1 MPGRRQDNRGVA
13 PYARS
18 LRVNQV
24 LRQILAEE
32 LERLAD
38 ADERLRLVTITAVD
52 TAPDLRTARVYLSSM
67 SDDAAVALS
76 ERRVQLQRSMGS
88 QVRMKRTP
96 SLAFELDPAVVAGG
110 RVEDVLRRLHQLEQ
124 DRQADEGQSDR

>member
-1 MPGRRQDNRGVA
+1 MPGRRHDNRGAA

-96 SLAFELDPAVVAGG
+96 MLAFELDPAVVAGG
-110 RVEDVLRRLHQLEQ
+110 RVEDVLRRLHELEQ
-124 DRQADEGQSDR
+124 RREADEEQPER

>member
-1 MPGRRQDNRGVA
+1 MPGRRQDNRGAA

-67 SDDAAVALS
+67 SDDAAEALS
-76 ERRVQLQRSMGS
+76 ERRVQLQRSMGR

-96 SLAFELDPAVVAGG
+96 LLAFELDPAVVAGG

-124 DRQADEGQSDR
+124 ERQADEGQSDR